1 MAVTLA
7 KYTGP
12 LGSGIKF
19 KLGPFTAQFWT
30 VTGDAA
36 SYLAGGYSIPSSSFG
51 MSSVMGAIVIEQWVT
66 ASRTTL
72 KECTV
77 HSSTNRKNLLVQ
89 LFQDND
95 AAAYT
100 QRAAPVEAAN
110 AFDASTFTCTLL
122 VIGHG

>member
-1 MAVTLA
+1 MAVILA

-36 SYLAGGYSIPSSSFG
+36 SYLAGGYVIPSTSFG
-51 MSSVMGAIVIEQWVT
+51 MSTVMGAIVIEPWIT
-66 ASRTTL
+66 ASRTTM
-72 KECTV
+72 KECAV
-77 HSSTNRKNLLVQ
+77 NSSTNRKNLL
-89 LFQDND
+89 LRLYQDND
-95 AAAYT
+95 AAAYV